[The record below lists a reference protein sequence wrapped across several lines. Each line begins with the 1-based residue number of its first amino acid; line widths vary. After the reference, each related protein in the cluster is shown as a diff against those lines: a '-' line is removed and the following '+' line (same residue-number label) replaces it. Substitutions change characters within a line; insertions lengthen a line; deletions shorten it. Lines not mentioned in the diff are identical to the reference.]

1 MTLNHPN
8 TDPADLTSAAGE
20 AAGISEE
27 GVPTERAGRPTGEAD
42 REFELLAQLQQ
53 DSGAKQRDLAR
64 AVGMSL
70 GMTNA
75 LLKRLAAKG
84 FITMKRANSRSIQY
98 AVTPE
103 GMQEAARRSR
113 RYLERTMKHVMRYK
127 DTVRK
132 ACRHAAAAPP
142 AGRGVTAV
150 VLVGESDLEFIVEW
164 CAAKEGLAFRTT
176 AQRPA
181 KPKTDELVICSERH
195 GEYVGASTGAPPN
208 ASTGSPASGPAAT
221 ATAPP
226 AEESP
231 CWWDLHLAELAAKA

>member
-1 MTLNHPN
+1 
-8 TDPADLTSAAGE
+8 
-20 AAGISEE
+20 
-27 GVPTERAGRPTGEAD
+27 
-42 REFELLAQLQQ
+42 
-53 DSGAKQRDLAR
+53 
-64 AVGMSL
+64 
-70 GMTNA
+70 MTNA
-75 LLKRLAAKG
+75 ILKRLAAKG

-113 RYLERTMKHVMRYK
+113 RYLKRTMKHVVRYK

-195 GEYVGASTGAPPN
+195 GEFVGAA
-208 ASTGSPASGPAAT
+208 TGSPASGPAAT
-221 ATAPP
+221 ATATP